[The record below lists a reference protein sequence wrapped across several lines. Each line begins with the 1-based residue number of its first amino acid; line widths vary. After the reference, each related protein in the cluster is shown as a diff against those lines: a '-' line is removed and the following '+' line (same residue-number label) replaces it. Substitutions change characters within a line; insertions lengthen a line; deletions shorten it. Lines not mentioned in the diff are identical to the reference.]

1 MIQETIISWFSLLF
15 DVLVEKV
22 FNKNKKSVKHDMKEC
37 THNILPILPSETG
50 EGLKTLIIV
59 SYISN

>member
-1 MIQETIISWFSLLF
+1 MIQEIIISWFSLLF

-37 THNILPILPSETG
+37 THNILPILTFETG
-50 EGLKTLIIV
+50 KGLKTLI
-59 SYISN
+59 

>member
-22 FNKNKKSVKHDMKEC
+22 FNKNKNSVKHDMKEC
-37 THNILPILPSETG
+37 THNILPILKFETG